1 VIDKNEHLEE
11 VTSLL
16 ISLINQEDG
25 IDDLPEPKSNPTK
38 NTDKGKKKSPEVV
51 AKRKKAKTKLKA

>member
-1 VIDKNEHLEE
+1 
-11 VTSLL
+11 
-16 ISLINQEDG
+16 
-25 IDDLPEPKSNPTK
+25 LPEPKSNPTK